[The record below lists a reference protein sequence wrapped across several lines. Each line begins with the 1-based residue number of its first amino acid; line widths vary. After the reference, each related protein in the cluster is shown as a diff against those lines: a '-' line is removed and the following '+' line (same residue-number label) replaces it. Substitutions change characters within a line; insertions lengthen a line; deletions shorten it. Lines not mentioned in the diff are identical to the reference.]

1 MTLTT
6 WAFFI
11 FTETALCLTPGPAV
25 LFVVSQALKRG
36 SLKSL
41 WANAGILSGDAF
53 YFALS
58 ATGVGA
64 LLLASH
70 SLFVGVKWLGAAYL
84 IYLGVK
90 TFVDRGSAGNDGREK
105 RAIGDGWGS
114 RLLLRGFAVQAA
126 NPKALV
132 FFTALLPQFI
142 NPGARVAIQL
152 LILGISSLFVEFLVL
167 AGYGILAGRVS
178 LFARQPR
185 FARAINRVSGG
196 LLIAA
201 GAGLA
206 LAEKNADR

>member
-1 MTLTT
+1 MTLAT
-6 WAFFI
+6 WALFML
-11 FTETALCLTPGPAV
+11 TETALCLTPGPAV

-36 SLKSL
+36 SLRSL
-41 WANAGILSGDAF
+41 WANAGILSGNAF

-58 ATGVGA
+58 ATGIGA

-70 SLFVGVKWLGAAYL
+70 GLFVGVKWLGAAYL

-90 TFVDRGSAGNDGREK
+90 TFVDRGLVSNAGREK
-105 RAIGDGWGS
+105 PALADGSGS

-142 NPGARVAIQL
+142 NPGAPVGIQL

-167 AGYGILAGRVS
+167 AGYGLLAGRAS
-178 LFARQPR
+178 SFARQPR
-185 FARAINRVSGG
+185 FARAANRVSGG

-206 LAEKNADR
+206 AAGNK

>member
-1 MTLTT
+1 MTLGI
-6 WAFFI
+6 WAFFVL
-11 FTETALCLTPGPAV
+11 TETVLCLTPGPAV
-25 LFVVSQALKRG
+25 LFVISQALKHG

-41 WANAGILSGDAF
+41 WANAGILSGNIF

-58 ATGVGA
+58 ATGIGA

-70 SLFVGVKWLGAAYL
+70 RLFIGVKWAGAAYL
-84 IYLGVK
+84 IYLGVRM
-90 TFVDRGSAGNDGREK
+90 FLDRRAGVDITAASEETSGP
-105 RAIGDGWGS
+105 

-142 NPGARVAIQL
+142 NPAAPAAFQL
-152 LILGISSLFVEFLVL
+152 LILGISSLVVEFLIL
-167 AGYGILAGRVS
+167 GSYGILAGRASS
-178 LFARQPR
+178 LAGQPR
-185 FARAINRVSGG
+185 FACTTNKVSGG

-206 LAEKNADR
+206 LAGNE

>member
-1 MTLTT
+1 MTLAT
-6 WAFFI
+6 WAFFVL
-11 FTETALCLTPGPAV
+11 TETVLCLTPGPAV
-25 LFVVSQALKRG
+25 LFVISQALKHG

-41 WANAGILSGDAF
+41 WANAGILSGNTL

-70 SLFVGVKWLGAAYL
+70 RLFIGIKWAGAAYL
-84 IYLGVK
+84 IFLGVK
-90 TFVDRGSAGNDGREK
+90 TFLDRGGARLDAPTTLSGPV
-105 RAIGDGWGS
+105 GS

-142 NPGARVAIQL
+142 NPTAPVAVQL
-152 LILGISSLFVEFLVL
+152 LILGVSSLFVEFLIL
-167 AGYGILAGRVS
+167 AGYGILAGRASS
-178 LFARQPR
+178 LAGQPR
-185 FARAINRVSGG
+185 FARATNRVSGG

-206 LAEKNADR
+206 LNGNE

>member
-1 MTLTT
+1 MTLAT
-6 WAFFI
+6 WAFFML
-11 FTETALCLTPGPAV
+11 TETALCLTPGPAV

-36 SLKSL
+36 SLRSL
-41 WANAGILSGDAF
+41 WANAGILSGNSF

-90 TFVDRGSAGNDGREK
+90 TFVDRGSASEYGREK
-105 RAIGDGWGS
+105 RAIGDGSGS

-142 NPGARVAIQL
+142 NPVAPVAIQL

-167 AGYGILAGRVS
+167 AGYGLLAGRASS
-178 LFARQPR
+178 LAAQPR
-185 FARAINRVSGG
+185 FAHATSRVSGG
-196 LLIAA
+196 LLIGA

-206 LAEKNADR
+206 LAGDN

>member
-11 FTETALCLTPGPAV
+11 LTETALCLTPGPAV
-25 LFVVSQALKRG
+25 LFVVSQALKHG

-41 WANAGILSGDAF
+41 WANAGILSGNAF

-58 ATGVGA
+58 ATGLGA

-70 SLFVGVKWLGAAYL
+70 RLFLGVKWAGAAYL
-84 IYLGVK
+84 VYLGVK
-90 TFVDRGSAGNDGREK
+90 TFLDRGASDEVTSATSETAGP
-105 RAIGDGWGS
+105 
-114 RLLLRGFAVQAA
+114 RLLVRGFAVQAA

-142 NPGARVAIQL
+142 NPAANVAFQF

-167 AGYGILAGRVS
+167 GGYGILAGRASS
-178 LFARQPR
+178 LAAKPR
-185 FARAINRVSGG
+185 FARATNKVSGG

-206 LAEKNADR
+206 LEGNE

>member
-1 MTLTT
+1 MTLAT
-6 WAFFI
+6 WAFFVL
-11 FTETALCLTPGPAV
+11 TETALCLTPGPAV

-36 SLKSL
+36 SLRSL
-41 WANAGILSGDAF
+41 WANAGILSGNAF

-58 ATGVGA
+58 ATGIGA

-90 TFVDRGSAGNDGREK
+90 TFVDRGLASEDGREK
-105 RAIGDGWGS
+105 PALGDGSGS

-142 NPGARVAIQL
+142 NPGAPVAIQL

-167 AGYGILAGRVS
+167 AGYGILAGRASS
-178 LFARQPR
+178 LAAQPR
-185 FARAINRVSGG
+185 FAHATNRVSGG

-206 LAEKNADR
+206 LAGDK